1 MYHSEWTGTYFQ
13 EQSWNEKHSSTCV
26 SLFLFISRGK
36 EYAKRKNLQRRLPW
50 PRSSKIWSGRFQTRV
65 LWYCKFPIQINLK
78 SSFTKGKNM
87 KEVYFWGFVSRVIN
101 TRYFFLSTLYPLI
114 TKRENIYVYLF
125 LSLRSQ
131 VIVWRW
137 IYGSLLIYN
146 VVDKKRGSS
155 SDNLAKVHVH
165 HIQYETR
172 TITILI
178 LLILYRP
185 MIGTA
190 LKELLIF
197 QSRHKRNTELR

>member
-65 LWYCKFPIQINLK
+65 LWYCKFPIQINPK

-87 KEVYFWGFVSRVIN
+87 KKVYFWGFVSREIN
-101 TRYFFLSTLYPLI
+101 TRYFFYQHCTLWLQKGKTYMFI
-114 TKRENIYVYLF
+114 FFYCWQDDW
-125 LSLRSQ
+125 SQ
-131 VIVWRW
+131 V

-155 SDNLAKVHVH
+155 SDNFAKVHVH

-190 LKELLIF
+190 LKELLIL